1 MKRNLITIKDVAVSE
16 RPVLHGD
23 NIGEV
28 PPHFSLLL
36 MLGNKFVPFPDTK
49 RFLLRLTKSVPH
61 ELEDL
66 KRVLTWTVFN
76 DKFPNTSKD
85 SYPSFDAFP
94 YKRMFVKKGTTP
106 NASVEEKIQQ
116 EVWRIDKSIGI
127 VLHQIR
133 EYIDHLSNSYTT
145 RGVKFNAHLLESFL
159 NKHIVMAS
167 DKDGG
172 SLVVSR
178 NAYVYEATAHM
189 RGQLHG
195 HDVYLRV
202 GEVSEVSLWED
213 KAEEWQNKLKQVIM
227 PFLPPIMLE
236 FLQTFLDFQHKPRLP
251 NFFLLAKTHKEGF
264 ALKPNG
270 RFPTRPVVG
279 MFRWATTPSSILLAT
294 MGTILLKIDRHHD
307 PFCSPIL
314 DTLDLLKRLRKLS
327 SDPVWGADG
336 REWCISTF
344 DFESLYTNF
353 RWSDVSMAMDFW
365 RAYFLQH
372 ESDALPISSHERV
385 FLHCLFAEMPWDQFV
400 ELKTSI
406 PYMNMDYQEHMYLG
420 KFLMNVVF
428 THCIFLNERVA
439 IFLQLIGFAMGTNCA
454 PSWAQLVLRAYERR
468 SPLPRDILLW
478 RYIDDGFAVHPLS
491 LSVQDLNTHLCKVYP
506 KHLAF
511 TFVDKASRCGIAF
524 LDIWVGSLAPL
535 RTSVYWKPSHAC
547 TYIPWRSNV
556 PRHTKCSWIRGECI
570 RYLRIC
576 SHERFYALC
585 LRRSTTAVELLD
597 YPKHVVTQM
606 ILSWDER
613 SKVFIPR
620 QERVLAH
627 VDDVQCSLSQVE
639 SHESSVI
646 GGRGRVG
653 IPRVHILRAWH
664 HSAVQLS
671 WPRVLHCIQKRL
683 PFLKGKTRLF
693 AILKPLAPLRKSFRR
708 HARTALRMN

>member
-1 MKRNLITIKDVAVSE
+1 MKRNQNTIKDVAVSQ
-16 RPVLHGD
+16 PQVLHGD
-23 NIGEV
+23 NIDEV
-28 PPHFSLLL
+28 PPHLSLLL
-36 MLGNKFVPFPDTK
+36 MLGNKFGPFPDTK
-49 RFLLRLTKSVPH
+49 RFLSRLSKSVPH

-66 KRVLTWTVFN
+66 KRVLTWTVFH

-133 EYIDHLSNSYTT
+133 QYIDHLSNSYTT

-202 GEVSEVSLWED
+202 GEMNEVSLWED

-227 PFLPPIMLE
+227 PFLPPMMLE
-236 FLQTFLDFQHKPRLP
+236 FLQNFLDFQHKPRLP
-251 NFFLLAKTHKEGF
+251 NFYLLAKTHKEGF

-307 PFCSPIL
+307 PLCSPIL
-314 DTLDLLKRLRKLS
+314 DTLDLLKRLRKFS
-327 SDPVWGADG
+327 SDPGWGADG

-385 FLHCLFAEMPWDQFV
+385 FLHCLFAEMPWEQFV
-400 ELKTSI
+400 ELKTSF

-428 THCIFLNERVA
+428 THCIFLNEGVA

-491 LSVQDLNTHLCKVYP
+491 LSVQDVNTHLCKVYP

-524 LDIWVGSLAPL
+524 LDIWVVSLAPL

-547 TYIPWRSNV
+547 TYIPWRANV

-585 LRRSTTAVELLD
+585 LRRLTTAVELLD

-613 SKVFIPR
+613 SKVLIPR
-620 QERVLAH
+620 RERVLAH

-639 SHESSVI
+639 SHESGVI
-646 GGRGRVG
+646 GGGGRVG

-671 WPRVLHCIQKRL
+671 WPRILHCIQKRL

-693 AILKPLAPLRKSFRR
+693 AILKPLASLRKLFRR
-708 HARTALRMN
+708 HARTALRMK

>member
-1 MKRNLITIKDVAVSE
+1 MKN
-16 RPVLHGD
+16 RPCKYPFEVLQ
-23 NIGEV
+23 
-28 PPHFSLLL
+28 F
-36 MLGNKFVPFPDTK
+36 
-49 RFLLRLTKSVPH
+49 
-61 ELEDL
+61 
-66 KRVLTWTVFN
+66 
-76 DKFPNTSKD
+76 
-85 SYPSFDAFP
+85 
-94 YKRMFVKKGTTP
+94 
-106 NASVEEKIQQ
+106 
-116 EVWRIDKSIGI
+116 
-127 VLHQIR
+127 
-133 EYIDHLSNSYTT
+133 
-145 RGVKFNAHLLESFL
+145 
-159 NKHIVMAS
+159 
-167 DKDGG
+167 
-172 SLVVSR
+172 
-178 NAYVYEATAHM
+178 M
-189 RGQLHG
+189 RAQLHG

-202 GEVSEVSLWED
+202 GEVSEVLLWED

-227 PFLPPIMLE
+227 PFLPPMMLE
-236 FLQTFLDFQHKPRLP
+236 FLQNFLDFQHKPRLP
-251 NFFLLAKTHKEGF
+251 NFYLLAKTQKEGF

-270 RFPTRPVVG
+270 RFPTRPVGG
-279 MFRWATTPSSILLAT
+279 MFRWATRPSSILLAT

-314 DTLDLLKRLRKLS
+314 DTLDLPKRLRKFS
-327 SDPVWGADG
+327 SEPVWEADG

-344 DFESLYTNF
+344 DFESLYTNLC
-353 RWSDVSMAMDFW
+353 WSDVSMPMDFW

-372 ESDALPISSHERV
+372 ESDALPILSHECV

-400 ELKTSI
+400 ELKTSF

-428 THCIFLNERVA
+428 THCVFLNEGVA
-439 IFLQLIGFAMGTNCA
+439 FFLQLIGFAMGRNCA

-524 LDIWVGSLAPL
+524 LDIWVISLAPL

-556 PRHTKCSWIRGECI
+556 PRHTKCSWIRGECN

-576 SHERFYALC
+576 SHEHFYALC
-585 LRRSTTAVELLD
+585 LRRLTTAVELLD
-597 YPKHVVTQM
+597 YPKHLVTQM

-613 SKVFIPR
+613 SKVLIPR
-620 QERVLAH
+620 RERVLAH
-627 VDDVQCSLSQVE
+627 VDDAQCSLSQVE
-639 SHESSVI
+639 GHESSVI
-646 GGRGRVG
+646 GGGGRVE

-671 WPRVLHCIQKRL
+671 WPRVLHCIQK
-683 PFLKGKTRLF
+683 
-693 AILKPLAPLRKSFRR
+693 
-708 HARTALRMN
+708 

>member
-1 MKRNLITIKDVAVSE
+1 MKRNQNTIKDVAVSE
-16 RPVLHGD
+16 PQVLHGD
-23 NIGEV
+23 NIDEV
-28 PPHFSLLL
+28 PPHLSLLL

-49 RFLLRLTKSVPH
+49 RFLSRLSKSVPH
-61 ELEDL
+61 EFEDL
-66 KRVLTWTVFN
+66 KRVLTWTVFH

-133 EYIDHLSNSYTT
+133 QYIDHLSNSYTT

-202 GEVSEVSLWED
+202 GEVNEVSLWED

-227 PFLPPIMLE
+227 PFLPPMMLE
-236 FLQTFLDFQHKPRLP
+236 FLQNFLDFQHKPRLP
-251 NFFLLAKTHKEGF
+251 NFYLLAKTHKEGF

-307 PFCSPIL
+307 PLCSPIL
-314 DTLDLLKRLRKLS
+314 DTLDLLKRLRKFS
-327 SDPVWGADG
+327 SDPGWGADG

-385 FLHCLFAEMPWDQFV
+385 FLHCLFAEMPWEQFV
-400 ELKTSI
+400 ELKTSF

-428 THCIFLNERVA
+428 THCIFLNQGVA

-524 LDIWVGSLAPL
+524 LDIWVVSLAPL
-535 RTSVYWKPSHAC
+535 RTSVYWKPCMMS
-547 TYIPWRSNV
+547 
-556 PRHTKCSWIRGECI
+556 
-570 RYLRIC
+570 
-576 SHERFYALC
+576 
-585 LRRSTTAVELLD
+585 LRR
-597 YPKHVVTQM
+597 
-606 ILSWDER
+606 
-613 SKVFIPR
+613 
-620 QERVLAH
+620 
-627 VDDVQCSLSQVE
+627 
-639 SHESSVI
+639 
-646 GGRGRVG
+646 G
-653 IPRVHILRAWH
+653 IP
-664 HSAVQLS
+664 
-671 WPRVLHCIQKRL
+671 QKS
-683 PFLKGKTRLF
+683 PACGENFWKKCGG
-693 AILKPLAPLRKSFRR
+693 SG
-708 HARTALRMN
+708 N

>member
-1 MKRNLITIKDVAVSE
+1 M
-16 RPVLHGD
+16 PVL
-23 NIGEV
+23 
-28 PPHFSLLL
+28 PP
-36 MLGNKFVPFPDTK
+36 M
-49 RFLLRLTKSVPH
+49 
-61 ELEDL
+61 
-66 KRVLTWTVFN
+66 
-76 DKFPNTSKD
+76 
-85 SYPSFDAFP
+85 
-94 YKRMFVKKGTTP
+94 
-106 NASVEEKIQQ
+106 
-116 EVWRIDKSIGI
+116 
-127 VLHQIR
+127 
-133 EYIDHLSNSYTT
+133 
-145 RGVKFNAHLLESFL
+145 
-159 NKHIVMAS
+159 
-167 DKDGG
+167 
-172 SLVVSR
+172 
-178 NAYVYEATAHM
+178 
-189 RGQLHG
+189 
-195 HDVYLRV
+195 
-202 GEVSEVSLWED
+202 
-213 KAEEWQNKLKQVIM
+213 
-227 PFLPPIMLE
+227 MLE
-236 FLQTFLDFQHKPRLP
+236 FLQNFLDFQHKPRLP
-251 NFFLLAKTHKEGF
+251 NFYLLAKTHKEGF

-294 MGTILLKIDRHHD
+294 MGTILPKIDRHHD

-314 DTLDLLKRLRKLS
+314 DTLDLLKRLRKFS

-344 DFESLYTNF
+344 DFESLYMNF

-400 ELKTSI
+400 ELKTSF
-406 PYMNMDYQEHMYLG
+406 PYVKMDYQEHMYLG
-420 KFLMNVVF
+420 TFLMNVVL
-428 THCIFLNERVA
+428 THCIFLNEGVA

-478 RYIDDGFAVHPLS
+478 RYIDDRFAVHPLS

-511 TFVDKASRCGIAF
+511 TFVDKARRRGIAF
-524 LDIWVGSLAPL
+524 LDIWVVSLAPL

-570 RYLRIC
+570 TYLRIC

-585 LRRSTTAVELLD
+585 LRRLTTAVELLD

-613 SKVFIPR
+613 SKVLIPR
-620 QERVLAH
+620 RERVLAH
-627 VDDVQCSLSQVE
+627 VDDAQCSLSQVE

-646 GGRGRVG
+646 GGGGRVG
-653 IPRVHILRAWH
+653 IP
-664 HSAVQLS
+664 
-671 WPRVLHCIQKRL
+671 
-683 PFLKGKTRLF
+683 
-693 AILKPLAPLRKSFRR
+693 
-708 HARTALRMN
+708 

>member
-1 MKRNLITIKDVAVSE
+1 MKRNQNTIKDVAVSE
-16 RPVLHGD
+16 PQVLHGD
-23 NIGEV
+23 NIDEV
-28 PPHFSLLL
+28 PPHLSLLL
-36 MLGNKFVPFPDTK
+36 MLGNKFVPFTDTK
-49 RFLLRLTKSVPH
+49 RFLSRLSKSVPH

-66 KRVLTWTVFN
+66 KRVLTWTVFH

-133 EYIDHLSNSYTT
+133 QYIDHLSNSYTT

-202 GEVSEVSLWED
+202 GEVNEVSLWED

-227 PFLPPIMLE
+227 PFLPPMMLE
-236 FLQTFLDFQHKPRLP
+236 FLQNFLDFQHKPRLP
-251 NFFLLAKTHKEGF
+251 NFYLLAKTHKEGF

-307 PFCSPIL
+307 PLCSPIL
-314 DTLDLLKRLRKLS
+314 DTLDLLKRLRKFS
-327 SDPVWGADG
+327 SDPGWGADG

-385 FLHCLFAEMPWDQFV
+385 FLHCLFAEMPWEQFV
-400 ELKTSI
+400 ELKTSF
-406 PYMNMDYQEHMYLG
+406 PCMNMDYQEHMYLG

-428 THCIFLNERVA
+428 THCIFLNEGVA

-524 LDIWVGSLAPL
+524 LDIWVVSLAPL

-547 TYIPWRSNV
+547 TYIPWRANV

-585 LRRSTTAVELLD
+585 LRRLTTAVELLD

-613 SKVFIPR
+613 SKVLIPR
-620 QERVLAH
+620 RERVLAH

-639 SHESSVI
+639 SHESGVI
-646 GGRGRVG
+646 GGGGRVG

-693 AILKPLAPLRKSFRR
+693 AILKPLASLRKLFRR
-708 HARTALRMN
+708 HARTALRMK